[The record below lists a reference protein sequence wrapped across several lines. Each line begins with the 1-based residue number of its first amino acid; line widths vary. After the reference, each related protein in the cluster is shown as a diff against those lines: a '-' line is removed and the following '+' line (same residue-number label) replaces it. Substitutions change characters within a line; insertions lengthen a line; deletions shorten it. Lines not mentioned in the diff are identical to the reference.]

1 MIVGVAV
8 VEIHVHGSQSLKQ
21 KRGVVR
27 SITQRV
33 RNRFNLAVSEV
44 GGQGTWQR
52 AVLGIAATGSEPQ
65 PVRSV
70 LERAIRFIEELH
82 LAELRATDIELIT
95 LPLETND
102 AAGHEEGWDEFAERI
117 GGSGEFAEALR
128 DFEPED

>member
-1 MIVGVAV
+1 MIVGAAV
-8 VEIHVHGSQSLKQ
+8 VEIHVHGSHSLKQ

-65 PVRSV
+65 RVRKV
-70 LERAIRFIEELH
+70 LERAIAFIEELH
-82 LAELRATDIELIT
+82 LAELRAADIEIIT
-95 LPLETND
+95 LPLEMDD
-102 AAGHEEGWDEFAERI
+102 AAWYEENSDEFEERTD
-117 GGSGEFAEALR
+117 GRGEIAEAPR
-128 DFEPED
+128 DSDSED